1 MTNKFNS
8 VARKPS
14 LMCCMVSFY
23 VGKSAYFNFTA
34 DSPLFI
40 RFPRDV
46 FEGVEID
53 IIRYLLFQVG
63 AKWRF

>member
-1 MTNKFNS
+1 
-8 VARKPS
+8 
-14 LMCCMVSFY
+14 MCCMVSFY